1 MIPEPKSR
9 ESLAWE
15 EHRRNQELDWARLPA
30 VVRLRALEE
39 MKRFA
44 EQVARR
50 RAQPDRAT
58 DRD

>member
-1 MIPEPKSR
+1 MIPESKSR
-9 ESLAWE
+9 EALAWE
-15 EHRRNQELDWARLPA
+15 RHRRDQERDWASLPA

-50 RAQPDRAT
+50 RAQPDRAS